1 MTTSPSH
8 SSSNTIAP
16 LLLDTSK
23 VNLIFS
29 NSNGNVNTNK
39 TNTTTPTIKFVKDR
53 LFTNGSLHQNGFV
66 GDEGENKN
74 NDLSVKIKT
83 KFIDEI
89 PLVTIRC
96 KCFKNFFNLTNLN
109 IYLFNMLSLKQ
120 K

>member
-8 SSSNTIAP
+8 SSSNTISP
-16 LLLDTSK
+16 TLLDTSK

-39 TNTTTPTIKFVKDR
+39 TNTTAPTIKFVKDQTIY
-53 LFTNGSLHQNGFV
+53 TNGSLHQNGFV
-66 GDEGENKN
+66 GDESENKN
-74 NDLSVKIKT
+74 NDPSVKIKT

-96 KCFKNFFNLTNLN
+96 KCFKKFQ
-109 IYLFNMLSLKQ
+109 I
-120 K
+120 